1 MEYKKNILIIED
13 ERGLQITLEDR
24 LCAEGYETGVL
35 GDGIE
40 GENAARSGKYDLILL
55 DVMLPGRDG
64 FSICQ
69 NLRKS
74 GIDIPI
80 LMLTARNTS
89 IDTVMGLKVGADDYL
104 AKPFD
109 MQVLLARIEALFR
122 RTAGRNINPDAAAEL
137 NNPSKKPHSS
147 VVSFGDFTLDSQ
159 RGVLERSI
167 DKGNKVMIDLNAREY
182 RLLEYL
188 AQNSDRII
196 SRNMILDDVW
206 GYDSEITTRTVDV
219 HIAKLRQK
227 LGESELPRHILTYR
241 GRGYKFVLKV
251 E

>member
-1 MEYKKNILIIED
+1 MENKKRILIIED
-13 ERGLQITLEDR
+13 EQGLQITLDDR
-24 LCAEGYETGVL
+24 LCAEGYEVDVC
-35 GDGIE
+35 GDGIA
-40 GENAARSGKYDLILL
+40 GENTARSGIYDLILL
-55 DVMLPGRDG
+55 DVMLPSRDG

-122 RTAGRNINPDAAAEL
+122 RAGAKNINSKTAAGKDIHSRA
-137 NNPSKKPHSS
+137 NPGS
-147 VVSFGDFTLDSQ
+147 VQFGEFTLDFE

-167 DKGNKVMIDLNAREY
+167 DKEHTVTIDLNALEY

-188 AQNSDRII
+188 TRNSDRII

-206 GYDSEITTRTVDV
+206 GYDSEISTRTVDV

-227 LGESELPRHILTYR
+227 LGESELPRHILTFR
-241 GRGYKFVLKV
+241 GRGYKFVR
-251 E
+251 ET